1 MELLAESQAT
11 LQSQKSEAQQ
21 ANKKRA
27 MLGEPTEVRFLYKNL
42 RKKKLHQVETEKSS
56 KRQFLAHLWM
66 RSKEE

>member
-1 MELLAESQAT
+1 MWVGKGSWVFGFLVELLTESQAT

-42 RKKKLHQVETEKSS
+42 RKKKITPSWD
-56 KRQFLAHLWM
+56 R
-66 RSKEE
+66 EEQ